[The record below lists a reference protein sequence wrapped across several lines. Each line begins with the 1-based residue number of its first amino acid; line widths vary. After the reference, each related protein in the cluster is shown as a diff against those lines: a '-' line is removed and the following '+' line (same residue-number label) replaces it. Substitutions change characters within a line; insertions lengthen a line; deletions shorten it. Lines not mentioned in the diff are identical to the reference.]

1 MKLIYQKELFELQKW
16 IDNTNK
22 VFSIRYRSWYTQ
34 ENVNEVRRWIDAISS
49 GVKSE
54 YPFYAS
60 FLSRISY
67 LLFLTDNSVTYSLNA
82 VAYGELV
89 AVIRHIEAEPVVM
102 QAWINVHERIKRV
115 SEELYKDGHYASAA
129 ENAVKE
135 IEVRLR
141 EVFAE
146 CNPGNTMPK
155 EITEVIAAL
164 FSENGLY
171 GAEKTAT
178 VSERNYS
185 KGMRM
190 LFEGIIAAYRNPS
203 AHANIKIEKREALER
218 IMLASQ
224 LMFMLDKKAER

>member
-1 MKLIYQKELFELQKW
+1 MKLTYEKELFELQKW

-22 VFSIRYRSWYTQ
+22 ALSIRYRSWYTQ
-34 ENVNEVRRWIDAISS
+34 ENVNEVCRWIDKISS
-49 GVKSE
+49 GIKSE

-60 FLSRISY
+60 FLTSISY
-67 LLFLTDNSVTYSLNA
+67 LLFLTDNSITYTLNI

-102 QAWINVHERIKRV
+102 QAWINVHKRIKDV
-115 SEELYKDGHYASAA
+115 SEDLYKDGHYASAA
-129 ENAVKE
+129 DNAVKE

-141 EVFAE
+141 EVFVD
-146 CNPGNTMPK
+146 CKPGNTMPK

-171 GAEKTAT
+171 GVKKTAAI
-178 VSERNYS
+178 SEKNYS

-190 LFEGIIAAYRNPS
+190 LFEGLIAAYRNPS
-203 AHANIKIEKREALER
+203 AHANIKIGEREAMER
-218 IMLASQ
+218 VMLASQ
-224 LMFMLDKKAER
+224 LMFVLDKKAEI